1 MAKERQVPA
10 QERTILVIDDDP
22 DFVRATRKVLESVP
36 YRVVAADNGSEG
48 LKKAKEHKPDLIL
61 LDVIMPLKDGFST
74 CEAIKADPALDGT
87 PVIMLTSFAQKV
99 AETSLSVSQG
109 MSLEADDYID
119 KPVAPQELLRRV
131 AKLLRK

>member
-1 MAKERQVPA
+1 MAEP
-10 QERTILVIDDDP
+10 RTILVIDDDP
-22 DFVRATRKVLESVP
+22 DFVRATKKVLESVP
-36 YRVVAADNGSEG
+36 YRVVMAENGTEG
-48 LKKAKEHKPDLIL
+48 LKLAKAEKPDLIL

-74 CEAIKADPALDGT
+74 CEALKAEPGLEEV

-119 KPVAPQELLRRV
+119 KPVAPTELLRRV
-131 AKLLRK
+131 AKLIKKR

>member
-1 MAKERQVPA
+1 MAEL
-10 QERTILVIDDDP
+10 RTVLVIDDDP
-22 DFVRATRKVLESVP
+22 DFVRATKKVLESVP
-36 YRVVAADNGSEG
+36 YRVVTAANGTEG
-48 LKKAKEHKPDLIL
+48 VKMARAEKPDVIL

-74 CEAIKADPALDGT
+74 CEALKAEPALEDV

-119 KPVAPQELLRRV
+119 KPVAPVELLRRV
-131 AKLLRK
+131 ARLMKKQ